1 MKIIII
7 NTLFLLAPLAISAQN
22 EAENYQ
28 HAQYCLSFA
37 DYQASN
43 WIDADSITKI
53 YRTDS
58 QIMWSG
64 GTAIR
69 FKGIDNETTKIL
81 KNKAFAVNMNDTIY
95 VNLHSLKNAGAR
107 WGNGYSIAYPYDNNK
122 HLLFL
127 ERYVSRG
134 QNMKFALGGA
144 VGGMVGGFIA
154 AGTVD
159 WTGKVCYLINH
170 DDSKVTCIDGNE
182 MQLILKDKPELLE
195 DYNRVSPKKERRA
208 ATYVMPF
215 LKKAGLVNY

>member
-95 VNLHSLKNAGAR
+95 VNLHSLKNARAR

-122 HLLFL
+122 HLLF
-127 ERYVSRG
+127 
-134 QNMKFALGGA
+134 
-144 VGGMVGGFIA
+144 
-154 AGTVD
+154 
-159 WTGKVCYLINH
+159 
-170 DDSKVTCIDGNE
+170 
-182 MQLILKDKPELLE
+182 
-195 DYNRVSPKKERRA
+195 
-208 ATYVMPF
+208 
-215 LKKAGLVNY
+215 